1 MTSESFDA
9 GHHGMPWCPASLRA
23 ALSTGLLAL
32 CWAVASMAQGATP
45 PGVTL
50 PGSREFSL
58 ASAETGGDY
67 LIQVSLPDAPPPAGG
82 YPVLYLLDGN
92 ARLPL
97 VQAARDTLTRRGPN
111 GDGSPWLIVAI
122 GYPDTRRF
130 DLERRALDYTPAV
143 AGRDEADDRHGGADA
158 FLDFIESRLKPEI
171 ASRFPVDTAREALFG
186 HSYGGLLTVHALMTR
201 PTRFAR
207 YIAISPSLWWYG
219 EAPLAHLA
227 ALGALEREDG
237 EAPRVMLGVGG
248 DEQTPGEGDL
258 GTPRAER
265 LRERAMI
272 DNARRFADWLAVH
285 RPGWRV
291 GFSVFPGEDHG
302 SVMWPAT
309 RAALAFLHSP

>member
-1 MTSESFDA
+1 
-9 GHHGMPWCPASLRA
+9 
-23 ALSTGLLAL
+23 
-32 CWAVASMAQGATP
+32 MAQGATP

-50 PGSREFSL
+50 PGSREFTL

-227 ALGALEREDG
+227 ALGASEREDG

-248 DEQTPGEGDL
+248 DEQTPGDGDL

-272 DNARRFADWLAVH
+272 DNARRLADWLAVH